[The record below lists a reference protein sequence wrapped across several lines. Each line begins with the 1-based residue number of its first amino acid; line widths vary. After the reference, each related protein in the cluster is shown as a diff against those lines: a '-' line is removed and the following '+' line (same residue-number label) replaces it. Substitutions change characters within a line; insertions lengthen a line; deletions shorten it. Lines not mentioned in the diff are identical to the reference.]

1 MKYALKNAIILNGTK
16 DLEPITGVAVL
27 VDRERIAD
35 IVPETE
41 IPNGFE
47 VVDLGGAYLLPGL
60 INLHVHLATSGKPPK
75 AEKKPPNYK
84 LLFQILS
91 KSRLVLAVIKRMTA
105 GAVACCAADSA
116 RKRGFPAPMANPF
129 TANKSLTA
137 TPRP

>member
-16 DLEPITGVAVL
+16 DMEPIIGMAVL

-35 IVPETE
+35 IVPETA

-75 AEKKPPNYK
+75 AEKKPPITSCCSRFSRK
-84 LLFQILS
+84 AGWCWLS
-91 KSRLVLAVIKRMTA
+91 SN
-105 GAVACCAADSA
+105 G
-116 RKRGFPAPMANPF
+116 
-129 TANKSLTA
+129 
-137 TPRP
+137 